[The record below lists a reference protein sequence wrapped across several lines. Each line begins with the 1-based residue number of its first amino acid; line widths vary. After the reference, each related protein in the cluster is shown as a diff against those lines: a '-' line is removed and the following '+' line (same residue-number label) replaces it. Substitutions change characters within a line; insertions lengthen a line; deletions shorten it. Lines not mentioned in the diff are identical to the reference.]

1 MIELVI
7 SVSSLRAVVFKNSL
21 NAAKWQGPGKTS
33 TMVNVR
39 AMVGVNQWLFRIAVH
54 LQYVDQSS
62 TDVYQ

>member
-21 NAAKWQGPGKTS
+21 NAAKLQGPGKTS

-39 AMVGVNQWLFRIAVH
+39 AVWLVLISGCFVLLCI
-54 LQYVDQSS
+54 YN
-62 TDVYQ
+62 T

>member
-21 NAAKWQGPGKTS
+21 NAAKGPGKTS

-39 AMVGVNQWLFRIAVH
+39 AVWLVLISGCFVLLCIDNA
-54 LQYVDQSS
+54 
-62 TDVYQ
+62 